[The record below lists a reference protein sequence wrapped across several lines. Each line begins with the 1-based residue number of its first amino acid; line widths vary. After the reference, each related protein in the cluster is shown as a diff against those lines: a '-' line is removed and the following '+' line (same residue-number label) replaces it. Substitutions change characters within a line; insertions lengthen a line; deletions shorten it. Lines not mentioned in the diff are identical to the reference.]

1 MLKNK
6 KKLVTLNY
14 ARKILKNKKIKIVFS
29 NGCFD
34 ILHSGHINILRFSKN
49 KGDLLIVALNS
60 DKSIKKIKN
69 KKPYFHFKERA
80 KILAE
85 IESVDYIIKMNEKNP
100 KKIIKAIKPH
110 FHIKGGDYKAKELEE
125 YEVAKSI
132 KCKIIIF
139 RIKNK
144 ISSSKFFTN

>member
-1 MLKNK
+1 MFNNK
-6 KKLVTLNY
+6 KKILTLNFVC
-14 ARKILKNKKIKIVFS
+14 KLLKDKKKKIVFT

-34 ILHSGHINILRFSKN
+34 ILHSGHISILKFSKK

-69 KKPYFHFKERA
+69 KKPYFSFKERA
-80 KILAE
+80 STLAE
-85 IESVDYIIKMNEKNP
+85 IESVDYIIKMNESNP
-100 KKIIKAIKPH
+100 KKIIQVIKPN
-110 FHIKGGDYKAKELEE
+110 FHIKGGDYKAKDLEE
-125 YEVAKSI
+125 YNVAKSI

-144 ISSSKFFTN
+144 ISSSRFYAN